1 MRAWRG
7 MVSFLPEDT
16 KKGNLSEAGSDSE
29 RNCEIS
35 MVQRGY
41 KKKDAQKCEVY

>member
-7 MVSFLPEDT
+7 MVSFLLEDT
-16 KKGNLSEAGSDSE
+16 KKGNLSEADPDSE
-29 RNCEIS
+29 RDCETR
-35 MVQRGY
+35 MGQRGY